1 MSVKFMFSLQM
12 FALLTNFQYVK
23 FGLLDP
29 PNCTVL
35 ENSNYLSYKIIK
47 KKKNAI
53 MQSQN
58 CVYYLGMFSRST
70 NSNKKYLY
78 IKTIID
84 YRKNQFYRVT
94 KQTLLKKNYI

>member
-1 MSVKFMFSLQM
+1 
-12 FALLTNFQYVK
+12 
-23 FGLLDP
+23 
-29 PNCTVL
+29 
-35 ENSNYLSYKIIK
+35 
-47 KKKNAI
+47 

-70 NSNKKYLY
+70 KSNKKYLY